1 MLVSAMDE
9 AKILLIDTCGEGAGV
24 ALCRGSEVLASEDLP
39 QRGAAAG
46 IVAAV
51 RRLLTAQG
59 WKPAELNGV
68 GVVNGPG
75 SFTGVRAGVAAAKG
89 LCEAAGLRLAAV
101 SRLAVL
107 CEAAEMR
114 EGFAVLYAGRGELYV
129 RDVASGREWMSS
141 GEDFLTLARGSS
153 VVVSEKNVAE
163 MLREL
168 HPRMYELKVSDALVP
183 GRRLL
188 QNGGTD
194 VALLDAN
201 YVRSEGEIYK
211 KADAA
216 R

>member
-1 MLVSAMDE
+1 MMDG
-9 AKILLIDTCGEGAGV
+9 AKILLIDTCGDGAGV
-24 ALCRGSEVLASEDLP
+24 ALCRDGEVMASEELP
-39 QRGAAAG
+39 QRGASAG

-51 RRLLTAQG
+51 RRLLATQG
-59 WKPAELNGV
+59 WRPADLDGV

-89 LCEAAGLRLAAV
+89 LCEAAGLRLAAA

-107 CEAAEMR
+107 CEAAEMH
-114 EGFAVLYAGRGELYV
+114 EGFAVLNAGRGELYV
-129 RDVASGREWMSS
+129 RDAASGREWMSS
-141 GEDFLTLARGSS
+141 GEDFLTLARGTN
-153 VVVSEKNVAE
+153 VVASEKSVAE

-168 HPRMYELKVSDALVP
+168 NPHVRELRVNDALAPVQ
-183 GRRLL
+183 RVLE
-188 QNGGTD
+188 NGGTD

>member
-1 MLVSAMDE
+1 MVMDG
-9 AKILLIDTCGEGAGV
+9 AKILLIDTCGDGAGV
-24 ALCRGSEVLASEDLP
+24 ALCRGDEVLASEELP
-39 QRGAAAG
+39 QRGASAG

-51 RRLLTAQG
+51 RRLLTAQA
-59 WKPAELNGV
+59 WKPADLDGV

-107 CEAAEMR
+107 SEAAEMR
-114 EGFAVLYAGRGELYV
+114 EGFAVLYAGRGELYL
-129 RDVASGREWMSS
+129 RDVASGQEWMSLQ
-141 GEDFLTLARGSS
+141 EEFLVQTKGAS
-153 VVVSEKNVAE
+153 VVVSEKSVEA
-163 MLREL
+163 MLRDL
-168 HPRMYELKVSDALVP
+168 HPHVHELRVNDAFTPV
-183 GRRLL
+183 RILL
-188 QNGGTD
+188 RNGGTD

-201 YVRSEGEIYK
+201 YVRSAGEIYK